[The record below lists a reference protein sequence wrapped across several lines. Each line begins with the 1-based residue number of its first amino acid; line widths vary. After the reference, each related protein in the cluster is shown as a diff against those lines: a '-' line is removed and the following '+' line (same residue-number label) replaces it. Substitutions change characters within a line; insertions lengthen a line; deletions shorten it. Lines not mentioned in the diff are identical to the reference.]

1 MDEQSKKQ
9 DATPLGVI
17 LPSEVEQE
25 VLRKGRWGRLVVWL
39 VDWRWPLMSL
49 AILAVALAWRP
60 AQQLAFDRSVENMFA
75 PEDPILA
82 PYHKLQRTFG
92 GNEVAL
98 AVYDDPNL
106 LTNEGLARLEKLT
119 AALEKTEG
127 VGTVFS
133 LSRSPLLGARL
144 LMAPAKLRE
153 AFIQLCEGYTVSQ
166 DRKTA
171 AVVCVLKPERDSKI
185 PRTETVDR
193 MRAKIQ
199 ELAPGGQLTGEPVM
213 VVDGFRYLDE
223 DGRRLGVASTLLL
236 SLTIILCF
244 RSIRWV
250 IVPMAIVYSTLI
262 VTEGLLVTSG
272 IRLSMVS
279 SMHWAIVAVIGI
291 ATVVHV
297 VISFR
302 ELRAGGHSPRSAMIA
317 AGAMLA
323 APVFWACMTDTAGFG
338 SLIASRVGP
347 VHDFGIMMTVGAV
360 VSLTFIAI
368 LLPGISL
375 LGHFDTDPKRAW
387 GESQLTLGLHSLSS
401 LIEHRPK
408 LLAFLVVLVT
418 GPPLFGTYFL
428 EVESDFTKNFLPS
441 SPIVHA
447 YNFVET
453 RLGGAGV
460 WDIIIPMPE
469 GSDPEF
475 VDKVRKFEQR
485 LRDEVYVRNKAT
497 TAPAP
502 PPGLTK
508 VMSVIDALDAI
519 MPGKALNA
527 NQLETT
533 LAPLK
538 GLMPIVALLHGR
550 DPADG
555 NREFLRIML
564 RSRERQGSEQKEEL
578 IEQVTRIS
586 NEEFPG
592 SQSTGFFVL
601 LTRLIESML
610 GDQWLTFI
618 LSTSGIFL
626 MMLIAFR
633 SIPIALITL
642 IPNALPIMVVMGL
655 LGWAGLKMNMGA
667 AMIAAV
673 SMGLAVDSSAHYITA
688 FRMFRADGQSV
699 DQAMR
704 SVHQSVGRAVVFS
717 TLALIVGFTALCL
730 SQFVPTI
737 YFGVLVSMTMIGG
750 MIGNLVVLPLLLKGV
765 IALEQW
771 RGKPTTEPLM
781 AVEEP
786 VAPGTT
792 K

>member
-1 MDEQSKKQ
+1 MDQQHKSSEA
-9 DATPLGVI
+9 DELLATI
-17 LPSEVEQE
+17 LPSEVEQA
-25 VLRKGRWGRLVVWL
+25 VLRKGRWGRVVIWL
-39 VDWRWPLMSL
+39 VDYRWPLMSL

-60 AQQLAFDRSVENMFA
+60 ARSLSFDRSVENMFA
-75 PEDPILA
+75 PDDPILA

-98 AVYDDPNL
+98 AVYDDPDL
-106 LTNEGLARLEKLT
+106 LKPAGLARLERL
-119 AALEKTEG
+119 AGALAKIDG
-127 VGTVFS
+127 VDTVFS
-133 LSRSPLLGARL
+133 LAQNPLDKMPAFIATPAR
-144 LMAPAKLRE
+144 RE
-153 AFIQLCEGYTVSQ
+153 AFIELCEGYTISE

-171 AVVCVLKPERDSKI
+171 AVVCVLKPERESKLE
-185 PRTETVDR
+185 RSETVDQ
-193 MRAKIQ
+193 MRSAID
-199 ELAPGGQLTGEPVM
+199 ELTPGGQLTGEPVM
-213 VVDGFRYLDE
+213 VVDGFRYLEE
-223 DGRRLGVASTLLL
+223 DGRRLGIASTILL
-236 SLTIILCF
+236 SLTIIFCF
-244 RSIRWV
+244 RSLRWV

-262 VTEGLLVTSG
+262 VTEGLLVSSG

-279 SMHWAIVAVIGI
+279 SMLWAIVAVIGI
-291 ATVVHV
+291 ATVIHV

-302 ELRAGGHSPRSAMIA
+302 ELRAAGHTPRAAMIA

-323 APVFWACMTDTAGFG
+323 APVFWACLTDTSGFG
-338 SLIASRVGP
+338 SLITSRVGP
-347 VHDFGIMMTVGAV
+347 VHDFGIMMSVAAV

-368 LLPGISL
+368 LLPGLSL
-375 LGHFDTDPKRAW
+375 LGHFDADPKHAW
-387 GESQLTLGLHSLSS
+387 GESQLTLGLHGLSS

-408 LLAFLVVLVT
+408 LLAMLVILVT
-418 GPPLFGTYFL
+418 GPPLLGNLFL

-460 WDIIIPMPE
+460 WDVIIPMPE
-469 GSDPEF
+469 GSDPNF
-475 VDKVRKFEQR
+475 VDKVRNYQKR
-485 LRDEVYVRNKAT
+485 LLEEVRVT
-497 TAPAP
+497 PMPGETS

-508 VMSVIDALDAI
+508 VMSVVDALDA
-519 MPGKALNA
+519 MFPNSSFDA
-527 NQLETT
+527 NQLEAV

-538 GLMPIVALLHGR
+538 IKDNMPIVRLMHGR

-555 NREFLRIML
+555 NRQFLRIML
-564 RSRERQGSEQKEEL
+564 RSRERQGSEHKEEL

-592 SQSTGFFVL
+592 SQTTGFFVL

-618 LSTSGIFL
+618 LSTSGIFV

-655 LGWAGLKMNMGA
+655 LGWFGLKMNMGA

-688 FRMFRADGQSV
+688 FRMFRADGQSI

-737 YFGVLVSMTMIGG
+737 YFGVLVSMTMVGG
-750 MIGNLVVLPLLLKGV
+750 MVGNLVVLPLLLKMV
-765 IALEQW
+765 LSFERETKPAPPVDALRE
-771 RGKPTTEPLM
+771 EPL
-781 AVEEP
+781 
-786 VAPGTT
+786 GGRSSR
-792 K
+792 

>member
-1 MDEQSKKQ
+1 MDEKRPPDEADELLAS
-9 DATPLGVI
+9 I
-17 LPSEVEQE
+17 LPSEVEQA
-25 VLRKGRWGRLVVWL
+25 VLQKGRWGRLVIWL
-39 VDWRWPLMSL
+39 VDYRWPLMSL
-49 AILAVALAWRP
+49 ALLAVALAWRP
-60 AQQLAFDRSVENMFA
+60 AQSLSFDRSVENMFA

-106 LTNEGLARLEKLT
+106 LTPEGMARLQRLT
-119 AALEKTEG
+119 TALKQIDG

-133 LSRSPLLGARL
+133 LTQNPLDKLPAMIATPAR
-144 LMAPAKLRE
+144 RE
-153 AFIQLCEGYTVSQ
+153 AFMKLCEGYTISE

-171 AVVCVLKPERDSKI
+171 AVVCVLKPERECKI
-185 PRTETVDR
+185 ERSETVDL
-193 MRAKIQ
+193 MRAAIE
-199 ELAPGGQLTGEPVM
+199 ELTPGGQLTGEPVM
-213 VVDGFRYLDE
+213 VVDGFRYLEE
-223 DGRRLGVASTLLL
+223 DGRRLGIASTILL
-236 SLTIILCF
+236 SLTIIFCF
-244 RSIRWV
+244 RSLRWV

-262 VTEGLLVTSG
+262 FTEGLLVTSG

-279 SMHWAIVAVIGI
+279 SMLWAIVAVIGI

-302 ELRAGGHSPRSAMIA
+302 ELRASGHTPRSAMIA

-323 APVFWACMTDTAGFG
+323 APVFWACMTDTSGFG
-338 SLIASRVGP
+338 SLITSRVGP
-347 VHDFGIMMTVGAV
+347 VHDFGIMMSVAAV
-360 VSLTFIAI
+360 VSLTFIAT
-368 LLPGISL
+368 LLPGLSL
-375 LGHFDTDPKRAW
+375 LGHLDADPKHAW
-387 GESQLTLGLHSLSS
+387 GEKQLTLGLHGLSS
-401 LIEHRPK
+401 LLEHRPK

-418 GPPLFGTYFL
+418 GPPLLGNLFL

-469 GSDPEF
+469 GSDPDF

-485 LRDEVYVRNKAT
+485 LLAEVRVT
-497 TAPAP
+497 PAP
-502 PPGLTK
+502 GETSPPGLTK
-508 VMSVIDALDAI
+508 VMSVVDALDA
-519 MPGKALNA
+519 MFPNSKFNA
-527 NQLETT
+527 NQLETV

-538 GLMPIVALLHGR
+538 TEENMPIVRLLHGR
-550 DPADG
+550 DPEDG
-555 NREFLRIML
+555 NRQFLRIML
-564 RSRERQGSEQKEEL
+564 RSRERQGSEHKEEL
-578 IEQVTRIS
+578 IAQVTRIS

-592 SQSTGFFVL
+592 SQTTGFFVL
-601 LTRLIESML
+601 LSRLIESML

-730 SQFVPTI
+730 SEFVPTI

-750 MIGNLVVLPLLLKGV
+750 MAGNLVVLPLLLKMV
-765 IALEQW
+765 LAFERPKPPKAASETAHTKPLEGQSS
-771 RGKPTTEPLM
+771 R
-781 AVEEP
+781 
-786 VAPGTT
+786 
-792 K
+792 